1 MRILL
6 LGGTG
11 EARELARLLTGE
23 REHEI
28 VSSLAGR
35 VSDPIRPVGEVRIG
49 GFGGVAG
56 LRKWLRENRTQ
67 LVVDATHPFAATMT
81 AHAAQATA
89 QLGIPM
95 IRLSRPGWTAGPGDR
110 WYRVPD
116 LAAAARRSAE
126 LGERILL
133 TIGRQGVEAFT
144 GYPRPWYLVRVID
157 PPTGALPPRHEIL
170 STRGPFTVEE
180 ESALLT
186 GHRIDVM
193 VTKDSGGRATAAKLT
208 AARAAGIPVVVVD
221 RPPVPAGVTVV
232 GTVDEA
238 REVLSAWATGDP
250 ASGRTDPG

>member
-35 VSDPIRPVGEVRIG
+35 VSDPIRPLGEVRIG
-49 GFGGVAG
+49 GFGGVGG

-81 AHAAQATA
+81 AHAAQATG

-95 IRLSRPGWTAGPGDR
+95 IRLSRPGWTAESGDR

-116 LAAAARRSAE
+116 LAAAARTAAE
-126 LGERILL
+126 LGQRILL
-133 TIGRQGVEAFT
+133 TVGRHGAAAFSE
-144 GYPRPWYLVRVID
+144 YPRPWYLIRVID
-157 PPTGALPPRHEIL
+157 APEGALPPRHEIL
-170 STRGPFTVEE
+170 SARGPFTVEQ
-180 ESALLT
+180 ESALLARQ
-186 GHRIDVM
+186 RIDVV
-193 VTKDSGGRATAAKLT
+193 VTKDSGGAATAAKLT
-208 AARAAGIPVVVVD
+208 AARTAGIPVVVVD
-221 RPPVPAGVTVV
+221 RPATPSGVIVV
-232 GTVDEA
+232 GTVAEA
-238 REVLSAWATGDP
+238 LEAVSGWAAAG
-250 ASGRTDPG
+250 SGK